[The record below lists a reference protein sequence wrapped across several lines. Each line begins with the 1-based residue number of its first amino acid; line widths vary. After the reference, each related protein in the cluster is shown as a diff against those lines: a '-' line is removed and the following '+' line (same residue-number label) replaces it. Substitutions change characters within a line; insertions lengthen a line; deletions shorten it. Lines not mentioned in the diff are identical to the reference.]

1 MTLNR
6 PFNVTLTSEHA
17 ICTQLTSNE
26 IVTKPTLI
34 LDVSFIR
41 QRWLLMSNGNNF
53 SYNNTYIGK

>member
-17 ICTQLTSNE
+17 IRTQLTSNE